1 MVHIEKIEKTV
12 PFGQSLCIQFDIH
25 EVRFSE
31 LPSKTRVE
39 KNYLAWETVRKK
51 TNPYFVEG
59 TGFEG
64 YLVGTCPNSDA
75 ALEAILKA
83 NQHILDAI
91 ARLYHF
97 QSLFKTRLMRTLNGE
112 IDDPESIHI
121 WSAYLGA
128 ELGQLRTHIPRNKS
142 AILFQNQT
150 YQIVALLPPIA
161 YRKVD
166 HQLVQ
171 NYGIGYVDNA
181 VAVVPTGS
189 AKVTIKENMLNPG
202 QQTAWR
208 VAANIGRFGHP
219 LVRKFLD
226 NGWR

>member
-1 MVHIEKIEKTV
+1 MVHIEKVEKRV
-12 PFGQSLCIQFDIH
+12 PFSQSLYVHFGIH
-25 EVRFSE
+25 DVHLNDLST
-31 LPSKTRVE
+31 KNRVE
-39 KNYLAWETVRKK
+39 RTYLAWETVRKK
-51 TNPYFVEG
+51 TNPYFDEG

-64 YLVGTCPNSDA
+64 YLVGTCPTPTA

-91 ARLYHF
+91 ARLYRF
-97 QSLFKTRLMRTLNGE
+97 ESCFSSRLMRTLNGE

-128 ELGQLRTHIPRNKS
+128 ELGQLRVHIPRNKS

-150 YQIVALLPPIA
+150 YQIVTLLPPIT
-161 YRKVD
+161 YHPLESNVI
-166 HQLVQ
+166 Q

-181 VAVVPTGS
+181 VMVVSPNQTKIAV
-189 AKVTIKENMLNPG
+189 KEKMLNPS

-208 VAANIGRFGHP
+208 VASNIGRFGHP
-219 LVRKFLD
+219 LVRRCLD
-226 NGWR
+226 HVF

>member
-1 MVHIEKIEKTV
+1 MVHIEKVEKRV
-12 PFGQSLCIQFDIH
+12 PFGQSLCVYFGIH
-25 EVRFSE
+25 DVRYSD
-31 LPSKTRVE
+31 LSAKNRVE
-39 KNYLAWETVRKK
+39 RTYLAWETVRKK
-51 TNPYFVEG
+51 TNPYFTEG

-64 YLVGTCPNSDA
+64 YLVGICPTPAD

-97 QSLFKTRLMRTLNGE
+97 ESCFRSRLMRTLNGE

-128 ELGQLRTHIPRNKS
+128 ELGQLRVHIPRNKS

-150 YQIVALLPPIA
+150 YQIVALLPPIT
-161 YRKVD
+161 YRQVD
-166 HQLVQ
+166 YDLAQ

-181 VAVVPTGS
+181 VTVVIPS
-189 AKVTIKENMLNPG
+189 QPKMLIKETMLNPS
-202 QQTAWR
+202 QQTAWH

-219 LVRKFLD
+219 LVRKYLD
-226 NGWR
+226 KVF

>member
-1 MVHIEKIEKTV
+1 MVHIEKVEKHV
-12 PFGQSLCIQFDIH
+12 PFGQSLFVYFSIH
-25 EVRFSE
+25 DVHFTD
-31 LPSKTRVE
+31 LPTKNRIE
-39 KNYLAWETVRKK
+39 KSYLAWETVRKM
-51 TNPYFVEG
+51 TNPYFTEG

-64 YLVGTCPNSDA
+64 YLVGTCPTPAA
-75 ALEAILKA
+75 ALEAILSA

-97 QSLFKTRLMRTLNGE
+97 DGCFRSRLIQTLNGE

-128 ELGQLRTHIPRNKS
+128 ELGQLRVHVPRNKS

-161 YRKVD
+161 YRPLHD
-166 HQLVQ
+166 DLIQ

-181 VAVVPTGS
+181 A
-189 AKVTIKENMLNPG
+189 ALVTPPQPKILIKETMLNPS
-202 QQTAWR
+202 QQTAWH
-208 VAANIGRFGHP
+208 VATNIGRFGHP
-219 LVRKFLD
+219 LVRKYLD
-226 NGWR
+226 KVF